1 MKKSYFLTVF
11 ILILIYLIFT
21 TIKPLISSIL
31 SSFILAFVFYPLYLK
46 INNKIKNS
54 NVSSA
59 ITLIIILL
67 LIILPSLLIINLLAQ
82 ESLSV
87 YQKVRYEDL
96 SSLVSKYLESDFDD
110 QISGVINNALLLIVK
125 STSSFI
131 LSLPGLA
138 LNFFI
143 TLFLTYYLLKEAQI
157 WIQNIKNYLPYSEK
171 MKDAIL
177 EKMKRVTKAL
187 IYGTILT
194 AIIQGFLGGIGF
206 AIFNIPSPVLWGFVM
221 AFTSVIPIL
230 GTAIVWLPAGII
242 QLFQGDYFSGF
253 GIILFGAL
261 IVGTIDNVI
270 KPKLIGKRA
279 DIHPA
284 IVLIGIIGGL
294 NFLGFIGLIIG
305 PLILAVA
312 FELVKIRKHT

>member
-1 MKKSYFLTVF
+1 M
-11 ILILIYLIFT
+11 
-21 TIKPLISSIL
+21 
-31 SSFILAFVFYPLYLK
+31 
-46 INNKIKNS
+46 
-54 NVSSA
+54 
-59 ITLIIILL
+59 
-67 LIILPSLLIINLLAQ
+67 
-82 ESLSV
+82 
-87 YQKVRYEDL
+87 
-96 SSLVSKYLESDFDD
+96 SKYLESDFDD